1 MNSFVNIGVNYNI
14 IHTLVFN
21 IILVLY
27 ISNECTLDVLLKFT
41 NPAIIQ
47 EKLLQIGRYQFFLLV
62 TNKKKKAFMPRKPD
76 SLNLTELVNFLEF
89 FVHNKNMHG
98 SM

>member
-1 MNSFVNIGVNYNI
+1 MFYLNLQIE
-14 IHTLVFN
+14 L
-21 IILVLY
+21 
-27 ISNECTLDVLLKFT
+27 
-41 NPAIIQ
+41 IQ

-76 SLNLTELVNFLEF
+76 SLNLTELVNSVEF

-98 SM
+98 SMLNTQWSSMIFAF